1 MTLKNIKKFV
11 AKAGLITSIGLL
23 NTSLCMAET
32 SVWKVSKGED
42 QVYIGGTVHILPA
55 SEFPLPAEFLTAYQA
70 TDTIVLETQLPDP
83 TDTSFQAKL
92 MQQVSYTNDQKL
104 SDKLSDET
112 FKQLET
118 HLAAFGINVNEMNGF
133 KPGFIVMMM
142 AMLEAKRA
150 QLAGE
155 GVDAY
160 FNKLA
165 AKDNKGKEYL
175 ESSDF
180 QINLIANMG
189 HGNEEELM
197 RSSIAQMGEFKE
209 MFNKLLPAW
218 RAGDSDTLVEL
229 VIDKVKD
236 EDPDTFKKMFT
247 ERNQNWIPLIEKM
260 FNDNDKEFVLV
271 GVGHL
276 VGENNVL
283 ALLEKSGYQVTK
295 L

>member
-1 MTLKNIKKFV
+1 MTLNNIKKFIT
-11 AKAGLITSIGLL
+11 KAGLITTIGLL
-23 NTSLCMAET
+23 STNTCMAET
-32 SVWKVSKGED
+32 SVWKVSKGQD

-55 SEFPLPAEFLTAYQA
+55 SEFPLPPEFLSAYQA

-83 TDTSFQAKL
+83 KDTSFQAKL
-92 MQQVSYTNDQKL
+92 MQQVSYTNNQKL

-118 HLAAFGINVNEMNGF
+118 YLAAFGINAKEMNGF

-165 AKDNKGKEYL
+165 SKDNKGKEYL
-175 ESSDF
+175 ESGDF

-189 HGNEEELM
+189 QGNEEALIH
-197 RSSIAQMGEFKE
+197 SSLTQMGEFKE

-218 RAGDSDTLVEL
+218 RTGKSQELADL
-229 VIDKVKD
+229 VINQVKD
-236 EDPDTFKKMFT
+236 EDPDTFKQMFT
-247 ERNQNWIPLIEKM
+247 DRNQNWLPLIEKM
-260 FNDNDKEFVLV
+260 FNDDDKEFVLV

-283 ALLEKSGYQVTK
+283 TLLENAGYKVTK

>member
-1 MTLKNIKKFV
+1 MTFNNVKKFIT
-11 AKAGLITSIGLL
+11 KAGLIATIGIF
-23 NTSLCMAET
+23 NTNVCMADT

-92 MQQVSYTNDQKL
+92 MQQVSYTNDKKL

-118 HLAAFGINVNEMNGF
+118 YLAAFGINVNEMNGF

-160 FNKLA
+160 FNKMA
-165 AKDNKGKEYL
+165 AKDNKSKEYL

-189 HGNEEELM
+189 QGNEEELIS
-197 RSSIAQMGEFKE
+197 SSIAQMSEFKE
-209 MFNKLLPAW
+209 MFNQLLPAW
-218 RAGDSDTLVEL
+218 RAGDSETLSSL
-229 VIDKVKD
+229 VIDQVKD
-236 EDPDTFKKMFT
+236 EDPDTFKQMFT
-247 ERNQNWIPLIEKM
+247 DRNQNWIPLIEKM

-283 ALLEKSGYQVTK
+283 QLLEQSGYEVTK